1 MDNKQLD
8 KYFFCAS
15 ILSIGKKTCLAQAYI
30 IRNANMFA
38 IPFKTVSFAE
48 KKTTLT
54 ILKNQV
60 KWGQVMHLLHI
71 CIVVCNEYNVLSVF
85 SRY

>member
-1 MDNKQLD
+1 
-8 KYFFCAS
+8 
-15 ILSIGKKTCLAQAYI
+15 
-30 IRNANMFA
+30 MFA

-48 KKTTLT
+48 KTTST

-71 CIVVCNEYNVLSVF
+71 CIAVLVGIDYDVLNYLKETNCHF
-85 SRY
+85 VT